1 VPTFTPFNFHWNVGA
16 VPPLTGIAVKFTV
29 VPAQM
34 FVDAAE
40 MLIDGVTGIVT
51 TIVTA
56 LDVAVFIDAQAA
68 LLVNSQVTTSP
79 LTKVLLL

>member
-16 VPPLTGIAVKFTV
+16 VPPLTGIAVKFTI

-34 FVDAAE
+34 FVEVAE
-40 MLIDGVTGIVT
+40 MFIDGVTGIAT

-56 LDVAVFIDAQAA
+56 LDVAVFTVAQAA

-79 LTKVLLL
+79 LTKLLLI